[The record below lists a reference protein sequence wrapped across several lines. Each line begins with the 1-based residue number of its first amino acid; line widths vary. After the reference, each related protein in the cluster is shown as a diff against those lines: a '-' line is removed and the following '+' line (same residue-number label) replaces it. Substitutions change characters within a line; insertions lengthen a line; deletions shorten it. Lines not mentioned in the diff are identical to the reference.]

1 MLTASMVRNQSA
13 KNMRIMIAAYRA
25 APELVNGTRGH
36 GRDELQSTALREE
49 IQREGDEGEEENDPS
64 DGHDGEGK
72 R

>member
-1 MLTASMVRNQSA
+1 MLTASMVRDHSA

-25 APELVNGTRGH
+25 TPELVNGTRGR